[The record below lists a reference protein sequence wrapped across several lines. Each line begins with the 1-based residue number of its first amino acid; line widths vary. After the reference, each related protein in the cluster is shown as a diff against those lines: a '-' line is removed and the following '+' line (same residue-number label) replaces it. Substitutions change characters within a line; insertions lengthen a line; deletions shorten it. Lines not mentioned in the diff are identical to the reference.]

1 VVDPPVGQ
9 GHRRQPHGLR
19 GLTVPRGR
27 HGRARYGR
35 WRGGPDPLAPPYD
48 LGSAVDEIGDQ
59 VLAGSSVREALRD
72 LLRRGMDGRQGLDD
86 LRRSVRDRLKQARK
100 AGRMDGTLE
109 QVRELLDRALEAERR
124 ELFPDPDDAAR
135 LAEAE
140 LDALPEDTAGA
151 VRALK
156 DKQWRSEEA
165 RAAYQEIQDLL
176 QKEVLDSQFQ
186 HMKSALQQMNAAGE
200 DGTQAVKDMVADL
213 SALLDAHNRGED
225 TDQQFAEFMGEHGQ
239 FFPDDPQTVDELV
252 DSLAR
257 RAAAQERMM
266 AGLSPEQR
274 AELSDL
280 MGQAMQ
286 DMGLASEMAHL
297 NDALRQ
303 ARPDL
308 PWGQRGQ
315 VPDGEQGLGMGDA
328 TTAVAELAD
337 LEALNNQL
345 SQGYAGASLADV
357 DEELLEQALGRPAV
371 DDLAALRQMER
382 ELERQGHLSR
392 TEGKLE
398 LSPKA
403 VRRLGATALRRVFA
417 QLDATGRGDHDVADA
432 GATGELTGA
441 SREWRFG
448 DEQPL
453 DVVKTVRNAVLR
465 SAGTPRAEDQRAVQI
480 AVEDFEV
487 VETERRTGAAVAL
500 LVDLSYS
507 MALRGTWGAAKSTA
521 MALHSLVTTRFP
533 QDAIEIIGFSS
544 TAQVLRPEAL
554 AELSVDTLQGTNLQH
569 GLMLARRFLA
579 RHHDAEPVVLV
590 VTDGEPTAHLE
601 ADGTPFFCW
610 PPMPMTI
617 AKTVAEVERVA
628 RSGATMNVFALD
640 PEPSLVHF
648 VEDIAQRAG
657 GRVFLPDSERL
668 GEYVVSDYL
677 RARRGRRAR

>member
-1 VVDPPVGQ
+1 VTG
-9 GHRRQPHGLR
+9 RR
-19 GLTVPRGR
+19 PRGY
-27 HGRARYGR
+27 RYGK
-35 WRGGPDPLAPPYD
+35 WHGGPDPLAPPYD
-48 LGSAVDEIGDQ
+48 LGNAVDEIGDS
-59 VLAGSSVREALRD
+59 VLGGSGVREALRE
-72 LLRRGMDGRQGLDD
+72 LLRRGTEGRRGLDE
-86 LRRSVRDRLKQARK
+86 LRRSVRERLRKART
-100 AGRMDGTLE
+100 AGRMDGTLQE
-109 QVRELLDRALEAERR
+109 VRELLDKALTAEKR
-124 ELFPDPDDAAR
+124 ELFPDPDDSAR
-135 LAEAE
+135 MAEAE

-156 DKQWRSEEA
+156 EYPWRSEEA
-165 RAAYQEIQDLL
+165 RQAYEQIQDLL
-176 QKEVLDSQFQ
+176 RREVLDSSFAS
-186 HMKSALQQMNAAGE
+186 MKQALENASE
-200 DGTQAVKDMVADL
+200 QDMQAVKDMVADL
-213 SALLDAHNRGED
+213 SQLIDAHNRGED
-225 TDQQFAEFMGEHGQ
+225 TDERFRDFMDKHGQ
-239 FFPDDPQTVDELV
+239 FFPDDPQSVEELI

-280 MGQAMQ
+280 MSQAMS

-297 NDALRQ
+297 SDALRQ

-328 TTAVAELAD
+328 TSAVAELAD
-337 LEALNNQL
+337 LEALSSQL
-345 SQGYAGASLADV
+345 SQGYAGASLADI
-357 DEELLEQALGRPAV
+357 DEELLERALGRPAV
-371 DDLAALRQMER
+371 DDLAALRQLER
-382 ELERQGHLSR
+382 ELERQGFLNRSD
-392 TEGKLE
+392 GKLE

-417 QLDATGRGDHDVADA
+417 KLDATGRGEHDVADA
-432 GATGELTGA
+432 GAAGELTGS

-453 DVVKTVRNAVLR
+453 DVVRTVKNAVLR
-465 SAGTPRAEDQRAVQI
+465 TAHEPRTEHDRRVRI
-480 AVEDFEV
+480 AVDDFEV

-533 QDAIEIIGFSS
+533 QDAIQIIGFSS
-544 TAQVLRPEAL
+544 TAQVLRPETL

-579 RHHDAEPVVLV
+579 HHRDAEPVVLV

-601 ADGTPFFCW
+601 DDGTPFFCW
-610 PPMPMTI
+610 PPMPETI
-617 AKTVAEVERVA
+617 ARTVAEMERVA
-628 RSGATMNVFALD
+628 RTGATVNVFALD
-640 PEPSLVHF
+640 PDPGLIHF
-648 VEDIAQRAG
+648 VHDLTQRAG
-657 GRVFLPDSERL
+657 GRVFEPDADRL
-668 GEYVVSDYL
+668 GEYVVADYL

>member
-1 VVDPPVGQ
+1 MV
-9 GHRRQPHGLR
+9 RRPGK
-19 GLTVPRGR
+19 GY
-27 HGRARYGR
+27 RYGR

-48 LGSAVDEIGDQ
+48 LGSAVDEIGDS
-59 VLAGSSVREALRD
+59 VLGGSGVREALRE
-72 LLRRGMDGRQGLDD
+72 LLRRGMDGRRGLDE
-86 LRRSVRDRLKQARK
+86 LRRSVRERLRQARN
-100 AGRMDGTLE
+100 AGRMDGTLQE
-109 QVRELLDRALEAERR
+109 VRELLDRAVEAERR
-124 ELFPDPDDAAR
+124 ELFPDPDDMAR
-135 LAEAE
+135 LKEAE

-156 DKQWRSEEA
+156 EYDWRSPEA
-165 RAAYQEIQDLL
+165 RQAYEQIQDLL
-176 QKEVLDSQFQ
+176 RREVLDSSFAS
-186 HMKSALQQMNAAGE
+186 MKQALENATEG
-200 DGTQAVKDMVADL
+200 DMQAVKDMVADL
-213 SALLDAHNRGED
+213 SQLIDAHNRGED
-225 TDQQFAEFMGEHGQ
+225 TDEQFRDFMDKHGQ
-239 FFPDDPQTVDELV
+239 FFPEDPQSVEELI
-252 DSLAR
+252 DQLAR

-274 AELSDL
+274 AELADL
-280 MGQAMQ
+280 MAQTMQ

-297 NDALRQ
+297 QDALRQ

-315 VPDGEQGLGMGDA
+315 VPDGEQSLGMGDA
-328 TTAVAELAD
+328 TSAVAELAD
-337 LEALNNQL
+337 LEALSNQL

-357 DEELLEQALGRPAV
+357 DEELLERALGRPAV
-371 DDLAALRQMER
+371 DDLGALRQLER
-382 ELERQGHLSR
+382 ELERQGYLNRSD
-392 TEGKLE
+392 GKLE

-417 QLDATGRGDHDVADA
+417 QLDATGRGEHDVADA
-432 GATGELTGA
+432 GSAGELTGS

-453 DVVKTVRNAVLR
+453 DVVRTVRNAVLR
-465 SAGTPRAEDQRAVQI
+465 TAHEPRADDDRAVHI

-533 QDAIEIIGFSS
+533 QDAIQIIGFSS
-544 TAQVLRPEAL
+544 TAQVLRPETL

-579 RHHDAEPVVLV
+579 RHRDAEPVVLV

-601 ADGTPFFCW
+601 DDGTPFFCW
-610 PPMPMTI
+610 PPMPETI
-617 AKTVAEVERVA
+617 ARTVAEVERVA
-628 RSGATMNVFALD
+628 RSGAVMNVFALD
-640 PEPSLVHF
+640 PEPGLVHF
-648 VEDIAQRAG
+648 VHDITQRAG
-657 GRVFLPDSERL
+657 GRVFTPDSERL
-668 GEYVVSDYL
+668 GEYVVADYL
-677 RARRGRRAR
+677 RTRRGRRAR

>member
-1 VVDPPVGQ
+1 MP
-9 GHRRQPHGLR
+9 
-19 GLTVPRGR
+19 
-27 HGRARYGR
+27 ARYGR
-35 WRGGPDPLAPPYD
+35 GYRYSRWHGGPDPLAPPYD
-48 LGSAVDEIGDQ
+48 LGNAVDEIGDS
-59 VLAGSSVREALRD
+59 VLAGSGVREALRE
-72 LLRRGMDGRQGLDD
+72 LLRRGTEGRRGLDE
-86 LRRSVRDRLKQARK
+86 LRRSVRERLRRART
-100 AGRMDGTLE
+100 AGRMDGTLQE
-109 QVRELLDRALEAERR
+109 VRELLDRALTAEKR
-124 ELFPDPDDAAR
+124 ELFPDPDDSAR
-135 LAEAE
+135 LAEDE
-140 LDALPEDTAGA
+140 LDALPDDTAGA

-156 DKQWRSEEA
+156 DYPWRSDEA
-165 RAAYQEIQDLL
+165 RQAYQQIQDLL
-176 QKEVLDSQFQ
+176 RREVLDSSFAS
-186 HMKSALQQMNAAGE
+186 MKSALENATE
-200 DGTQAVKDMVADL
+200 QDMQAVKDMVADL
-213 SALLDAHNRGED
+213 SQLIDAHNRGED
-225 TDQQFAEFMGEHGQ
+225 TQQRFAEFMDKHGQ
-239 FFPDDPQTVDELV
+239 FFPDNPESIEELI

-280 MGQAMQ
+280 MSQTMA

-297 NDALRQ
+297 QDALRQ

-328 TTAVAELAD
+328 TSAVAELAD
-337 LEALNNQL
+337 LEALSSQL
-345 SQGYAGASLADV
+345 SQGYAGASMADI
-357 DEELLEQALGRPAV
+357 DEELLERALGRPAV

-382 ELERQGHLSR
+382 ELERQGYLNRSDGR
-392 TEGKLE
+392 LE

-417 QLDATGRGDHDVADA
+417 KLDATGRGDHDVADA
-432 GATGELTGA
+432 GSAGELTGS

-453 DVVKTVRNAVLR
+453 DVVRTVKNAVLR
-465 SAGTPRAEDQRAVQI
+465 TAHEPRAEGERRVRI
-480 AVEDFEV
+480 AVDDFEV

-533 QDAIEIIGFSS
+533 QDAIQIIGFSS
-544 TAQVLRPEAL
+544 VAQVLRPETL

-579 RHHDAEPVVLV
+579 HHRDAEPVVLV

-601 ADGTPFFCW
+601 DDGTPFFCW
-610 PPMPMTI
+610 PPMPETI
-617 AKTVAEVERVA
+617 ARTVAEVERVA
-628 RSGATMNVFALD
+628 RTGATVNVFALD
-640 PEPSLVHF
+640 PDPGLVHF
-648 VEDIAQRAG
+648 VHDITERAG
-657 GRVFLPDSERL
+657 GRVFQPDPERL
-668 GEYVVSDYL
+668 GEYVVADYL
-677 RARRGRRAR
+677 RTRRGRRAR

>member
-1 VVDPPVGQ
+1 MA
-9 GHRRQPHGLR
+9 R
-19 GLTVPRGR
+19 PRPGK
-27 HGRARYGR
+27 GYRYGR
-35 WRGGPDPLAPPYD
+35 WRGGADPLAPPYD
-48 LGSAVDEIGDQ
+48 LGTAVDEIGDS
-59 VLAGSSVREALRD
+59 VLGGSGVREALRE
-72 LLRRGMDGRQGLDD
+72 LLRRGMDGRRGLDE
-86 LRRSVRDRLKQARK
+86 LRRSVRDRLRQART
-100 AGRMDGTLE
+100 AGRMDGTLQE
-109 QVRELLDRALEAERR
+109 VRELLDRALDAERR
-124 ELFPDPDDAAR
+124 ALFPDPDDAAR

-156 DKQWRSEEA
+156 EYPFRSGEA
-165 RAAYQEIQDLL
+165 REAYEQIQDLL
-176 QKEVLDSQFQ
+176 RREVLDSSFAN
-186 HMKSALQQMNAAGE
+186 MKQALENASE
-200 DGTQAVKDMVADL
+200 QDVQAVKDMVADL
-213 SALLDAHNRGED
+213 SRLVDAHNRGED
-225 TDQQFAEFMGEHGQ
+225 TDERFREFMEKHGQ
-239 FFPDDPQTVDELV
+239 FFPDDPQSVDELI

-274 AELSDL
+274 AELADL
-280 MGQAMQ
+280 MAQTMS

-297 NDALRQ
+297 QDALRQ

-315 VPDGEQGLGMGDA
+315 VPDGEQALGLGDA
-328 TTAVAELAD
+328 TSAVAELAD
-337 LEALNNQL
+337 LEALSNQL

-357 DEELLEQALGRPAV
+357 DEELLEQALGREAV

-382 ELERQGHLSR
+382 ELERQGHLVR
-392 TEGKLE
+392 RDGKLE

-417 QLDATGRGDHDVADA
+417 KLDATGRGEHDVADA
-432 GATGELTGA
+432 GAAGELTGA
-441 SREWRFG
+441 SREWQFG

-453 DVVKTVRNAVLR
+453 DVVRTVRNAVLR
-465 SAGTPRAEDQRAVQI
+465 TAGGPRGDRGVRI

-533 QDAIEIIGFSS
+533 QDAIQIIGFSS
-544 TAQVLRPEAL
+544 TAQVLRPETL

-579 RHHDAEPVVLV
+579 RHRDAEPVVLV

-601 ADGTPFFCW
+601 DDGTPYFCW
-610 PPMPMTI
+610 PPMPETI
-617 AKTVAEVERVA
+617 ARTVAEVERVA
-628 RSGATMNVFALD
+628 RSGATLNVFALD

-648 VEDIAQRAG
+648 VHDITARAG
-657 GRVFLPDSERL
+657 GRVFTPDTDRL
-668 GEYVVSDYL
+668 GEYVVADYL
-677 RARRGRRAR
+677 RTRRGRRAR

>member
-1 VVDPPVGQ
+1 MAG
-9 GHRRQPHGLR
+9 RR
-19 GLTVPRGR
+19 PRGY
-27 HGRARYGR
+27 RYGP

-48 LGSAVDEIGDQ
+48 VAAAVDEIGDQ
-59 VLAGSSVREALRD
+59 VLAGSGVREALRD
-72 LLRRGMDGRQGLDD
+72 LLRRGADGRRGLDA
-86 LRRSVRDRLKQARK
+86 LRRTVRDRLRQARQ

-109 QVRELLDRALEAERR
+109 QVRELLDQAVEAERQA
-124 ELFPDPDDAAR
+124 LFPDPDDAAR

-140 LDALPEDTAGA
+140 LDALPPDTAGA

-156 DKQWRSEEA
+156 DHQWRSPEA
-165 RAAYQEIQDLL
+165 AQAYQQIEDLL
-176 QKEVLDSQFQ
+176 RQEVLDSSFQ
-186 HMKSALQQMNAAGE
+186 GMKQALQQMQDGDGAAM
-200 DGTQAVKDMVADL
+200 QAVKDMVADL
-213 SALLDAHNRGED
+213 SALVDAHNRGED
-225 TDQQFAEFMGEHGQ
+225 TDQQFADFMSRHGQ
-239 FFPDDPQTVDELV
+239 FFPDDPQSVEELI

-274 AELSDL
+274 AELQDL
-280 MGQAMQ
+280 MAQAMG
-286 DMGLASEMAHL
+286 DLGLQSEMAHL

-308 PWGQRGQ
+308 PWGQRGP

-337 LEALNNQL
+337 LESLSQQL

-357 DEELLEQALGRPAV
+357 DEELLEQALGRSAV
-371 DDLAALRQMER
+371 DDLQALRQLER
-382 ELERQGHLSR
+382 ELERQGYLNRS
-392 TEGKLE
+392 EGRLE
-398 LSPKA
+398 LSAKA
-403 VRRLGATALRRVFA
+403 VRRLGATALRRVFT
-417 QLDATGRGDHDVADA
+417 QLSATGRGEHDVADA
-432 GATGELTGA
+432 GAAGELTGS

-453 DVVKTVRNAVLR
+453 DVVRTVRNAVLR
-465 SAGTPRAEDQRAVQI
+465 SAGSPREEGQRRVQI
-480 AVEDFEV
+480 AVEDFAV

-521 MALHSLVTTRFP
+521 MALHSLVTTQFP

-544 TAQVLRPEAL
+544 TAQVLRPETL

-579 RHHDAEPVVLV
+579 RHRDAEPVVLV

-601 ADGTPFFCW
+601 DDGTPYFCW
-610 PPMPMTI
+610 PPMPETI
-617 AKTVAEVERVA
+617 ARTVAEVERVA
-628 RSGATMNVFALD
+628 RSGATLNVFALD
-640 PEPSLVHF
+640 PEPGLVEF
-648 VEDIAQRAG
+648 VHDITARAG
-657 GRVFLPDSERL
+657 GRVFQPDSERL
-668 GEYVVSDYL
+668 GEYVVADYL
-677 RARRGRRAR
+677 RARRGRRGR

>member
-1 VVDPPVGQ
+1 MSRARGNR
-9 GHRRQPHGLR
+9 GH
-19 GLTVPRGR
+19 
-27 HGRARYGR
+27 RYGR
-35 WRGGPDPLAPPYD
+35 WHGGPDPLAPPYD
-48 LGSAVDEIGDQ
+48 LGNAVDEIGDS
-59 VLAGSSVREALRD
+59 VLAGSGVREALRE
-72 LLRRGMDGRQGLDD
+72 LLRRGTEGRRGLDE
-86 LRRSVRDRLKQARK
+86 LRRSVRERLRQARA
-100 AGRMDGTLE
+100 AGRMDGTLQE
-109 QVRELLDRALEAERR
+109 VRELLDKALTAERR
-124 ELFPDPDDAAR
+124 DLFPDPDDAAR

-140 LDALPEDTAGA
+140 LDALPDDTAGA

-156 DKQWRSEEA
+156 DYPWRSPEA
-165 RAAYQEIQDLL
+165 RESFERIQDLL
-176 QKEVLDSQFQ
+176 RREVLDSSFAS
-186 HMKSALQQMNAAGE
+186 MKSALENAGE
-200 DGTQAVKDMVADL
+200 QDLQAVKDMVADL
-213 SALLDAHNRGED
+213 SALIDAHNRGED
-225 TDQQFAEFMGEHGQ
+225 TEAGFREFMEKHGQ
-239 FFPDDPQTVDELV
+239 FFPDEPQSVEELI

-274 AELSDL
+274 AELADL
-280 MGQAMQ
+280 MAQTMA

-297 NDALRQ
+297 QDALRQ

-328 TTAVAELAD
+328 TSAVAELAD
-337 LEALNNQL
+337 LEALSNQL

-357 DEELLEQALGRPAV
+357 DEDLLERALGRPAV

-382 ELERQGHLSR
+382 ELERQGFLNRSDGR
-392 TEGKLE
+392 LE

-417 QLDATGRGDHDVADA
+417 KLDATGRGEHDVADA
-432 GATGELTGA
+432 GAAGELTGS
-441 SREWRFG
+441 SREWQFG

-453 DVVKTVRNAVLR
+453 DVVRTVRNAVLR
-465 SAGTPRAEDQRAVQI
+465 TAHVPRGDDDRRVRI
-480 AVEDFEV
+480 AVEDFAV

-533 QDAIEIIGFSS
+533 QDAIQIIGFSS
-544 TAQVLRPEAL
+544 TAQVLRPETL

-579 RHHDAEPVVLV
+579 KHHDAEPVVLV

-601 ADGTPFFCW
+601 DDGTPFFCW
-610 PPMPMTI
+610 PPMPETI
-617 AKTVAEVERVA
+617 ARTVAEVERVA
-628 RSGATMNVFALD
+628 RTGATVNVFALD
-640 PEPSLVHF
+640 PDPGLVHF
-648 VEDIAQRAG
+648 VHDLTQRAG
-657 GRVFLPDSERL
+657 GRVFEPDADHL
-668 GEYVVSDYL
+668 GEYVVADYL
-677 RARRGRRAR
+677 RTRRGRRAR

>member
-1 VVDPPVGQ
+1 MV
-9 GHRRQPHGLR
+9 RRPGK
-19 GLTVPRGR
+19 GY
-27 HGRARYGR
+27 RYGR

-48 LGSAVDEIGDQ
+48 LGSAVDEIGDS
-59 VLAGSSVREALRD
+59 VLGGSGVREALRE
-72 LLRRGMDGRQGLDD
+72 LLRRGMDGRRGLDE
-86 LRRSVRDRLKQARK
+86 LRRSVRDRLRQART
-100 AGRMDGTLE
+100 AGRMDGTLQE
-109 QVRELLDRALEAERR
+109 VRELLDRALEAERR

-140 LDALPEDTAGA
+140 LDALPQDTAGA

-156 DKQWRSEEA
+156 DYPFRSPEA
-165 RAAYQEIQDLL
+165 QQAYDQIQDLL
-176 QKEVLDSQFQ
+176 RREVLDSSFAN
-186 HMKSALQQMNAAGE
+186 MKQALQNATEG
-200 DGTQAVKDMVADL
+200 DMQAVKDMVADL
-213 SALLDAHNRGED
+213 SRLVDAHNRGED
-225 TDQQFAEFMGEHGQ
+225 TDEQFREFMDRHGQ
-239 FFPDDPQTVDELV
+239 FFPDDPQSVEELI

-274 AELSDL
+274 AELAGL
-280 MGQAMQ
+280 MAQTMS

-297 NDALRQ
+297 QDALRQ

-315 VPDGEQGLGMGDA
+315 VPDGEQGLGLGDA
-328 TTAVAELAD
+328 TSAVAELAD
-337 LEALNNQL
+337 LEALSNQL

-357 DEELLEQALGRPAV
+357 DEELLEQALGREAV

-382 ELERQGHLSR
+382 ELERQGYLNRSD
-392 TEGKLE
+392 GKLE

-417 QLDATGRGDHDVADA
+417 TLDATGRGEHDVADA
-432 GATGELTGA
+432 GSAGELTGS
-441 SREWRFG
+441 SREWQFG

-453 DVVKTVRNAVLR
+453 DVVRTVRNAVLR
-465 SAGTPRAEDQRAVQI
+465 TAGEPHGDGRRRVRI

-533 QDAIEIIGFSS
+533 QDAIQIIGFSS
-544 TAQVLRPEAL
+544 TAQVLRPETL

-579 RHHDAEPVVLV
+579 QHRDAEPVVLV

-601 ADGTPFFCW
+601 DDGTPYFCW
-610 PPMPMTI
+610 PPMPETI

-628 RSGATMNVFALD
+628 RSGATLNVFALD

-648 VEDIAQRAG
+648 VHDITARAG
-657 GRVFLPDSERL
+657 GRVFTPDSDRL
-668 GEYVVSDYL
+668 GEYVVADYL
-677 RARRGRRAR
+677 RTRRGRRAR

>member
-1 VVDPPVGQ
+1 MA
-9 GHRRQPHGLR
+9 HRAPKGY
-19 GLTVPRGR
+19 
-27 HGRARYGR
+27 RYGR
-35 WRGGPDPLAPPYD
+35 WQGGPDPLAPPYD
-48 LGSAVDEIGDQ
+48 LGNAVDEIGDS
-59 VLAGSSVREALRD
+59 VLGGSGVREALRE
-72 LLRRGMDGRQGLDD
+72 LLRRGAEGRRGLDE
-86 LRRSVRDRLKQARK
+86 LRRAVRDRLRTARS
-100 AGRMDGTLE
+100 AGRMDGTLQE
-109 QVRELLDRALEAERR
+109 VRELLDQAVAAERR

-135 LAEAE
+135 LAESE

-151 VRALK
+151 VRSLK
-156 DKQWRSEEA
+156 DWSWRSEEG
-165 RAAYQEIQDLL
+165 RQAYEQIQDLL
-176 QKEVLDSQFQ
+176 RREVLDSSFAS
-186 HMKSALQQMNAAGE
+186 MKQSLENATPE
-200 DGTQAVKDMVADL
+200 DLQAVKDMVADL
-213 SALLDAHNRGED
+213 SRLVDAHNRGED
-225 TDQQFAEFMGEHGQ
+225 TDQQFADFMAQHGQ
-239 FFPDDPQTVDELV
+239 FFPDQPETVEELI

-274 AELSDL
+274 AELGEL
-280 MGQAMQ
+280 MAQTME

-297 NDALRQ
+297 SDALRQ

-315 VPDGEQGLGMGDA
+315 VPDGEPSLGLGDA
-328 TTAVAELAD
+328 TSAVAELAD
-337 LEALNNQL
+337 LEALSNQL

-357 DEELLEQALGRPAV
+357 DEELLERALGRSAA
-371 DDLAALRQMER
+371 DDLTALRELER
-382 ELERQGHLSR
+382 ELERQGYLNR

-417 QLDATGRGDHDVADA
+417 QLDATGRGEHDVADA
-432 GATGELTGA
+432 GSAGELTGS

-453 DVVKTVRNAVLR
+453 DVVRTVKNAVLR
-465 SAGTPRAEDQRAVQI
+465 TAHEPRTGSRVQI
-480 AVEDFEV
+480 SVDDFEV

-544 TAQVLRPEAL
+544 TAQVLAPATL

-579 RHHDAEPVVLV
+579 KHRDAEPVVLV

-601 ADGTPFFCW
+601 DDGTPFFCW
-610 PPMPMTI
+610 PPMPETI
-617 AKTVAEVERVA
+617 ARTVAEVERVA
-628 RSGATMNVFALD
+628 RSGATVNVFALD
-640 PEPSLVHF
+640 PDPGLVHF
-648 VEDIAQRAG
+648 VHDLTQRAG
-657 GRVFLPDSERL
+657 GRVFQPDADRL
-668 GEYVVSDYL
+668 GEYVVADYL
-677 RARRGRRAR
+677 RSRRGRRSR

>member
-1 VVDPPVGQ
+1 MPRRPGR
-9 GHRRQPHGLR
+9 GH
-19 GLTVPRGR
+19 
-27 HGRARYGR
+27 RYGR

-48 LGSAVDEIGDQ
+48 LGSAVDEIGDS
-59 VLAGSSVREALRD
+59 VLGGSGVREALRE
-72 LLRRGMDGRQGLDD
+72 LLRRGMDGRRGLDE
-86 LRRSVRDRLKQARK
+86 LRRSVRDRLRQARS
-100 AGRMDGTLE
+100 AGRMDGTLQE
-109 QVRELLDRALEAERR
+109 VRELLDRALDAERR
-124 ELFPDPDDAAR
+124 ELFPDPDDGAR

-156 DKQWRSEEA
+156 DYPFRSGEA
-165 RAAYQEIQDLL
+165 RQAYEQIQDLL
-176 QKEVLDSQFQ
+176 RREVLDSSFAN
-186 HMKSALQQMNAAGE
+186 MKQALENATE
-200 DGTQAVKDMVADL
+200 QDVQAVRDMVADL
-213 SALLDAHNRGED
+213 SRLVDAHNRGED
-225 TDQQFAEFMGEHGQ
+225 TDEQFREFMEQHGQ
-239 FFPDDPQTVDELV
+239 FFPDDPQSVDELI

-274 AELSDL
+274 AELADL
-280 MGQAMQ
+280 MAQTMS

-297 NDALRQ
+297 QDALRQ

-315 VPDGEQGLGMGDA
+315 VPDGEQALGLGDA
-328 TTAVAELAD
+328 TSAVAELAD
-337 LEALNNQL
+337 LEALSNQL

-357 DEELLEQALGRPAV
+357 DEELLEQALGREAV

-382 ELERQGHLSR
+382 ELERQGHLVR
-392 TEGKLE
+392 RDGKLE

-417 QLDATGRGDHDVADA
+417 KLDATGRGEHDIADA
-432 GATGELTGA
+432 GAAGELTGG

-453 DVVKTVRNAVLR
+453 DVVRTVRNAVLR
-465 SAGTPRAEDQRAVQI
+465 TAGEPRGERRVRI

-533 QDAIEIIGFSS
+533 QDAIQIIGFSS
-544 TAQVLRPEAL
+544 TAQVLRPETL

-579 RHHDAEPVVLV
+579 QHRDAEPVVLV

-601 ADGTPFFCW
+601 EDGTPYFCW
-610 PPMPMTI
+610 PPMPETI

-628 RSGATMNVFALD
+628 RSGATLNVFALD
-640 PEPSLVHF
+640 PEPGLVHF
-648 VEDIAQRAG
+648 VHDITARAG
-657 GRVFLPDSERL
+657 GRVFTPDSDRL
-668 GEYVVSDYL
+668 GEYVVADYL
-677 RARRGRRAR
+677 RTRRGRRAR

>member
-1 VVDPPVGQ
+1 MVS
-9 GHRRQPHGLR
+9 R
-19 GLTVPRGR
+19 RGR
-27 HGRARYGR
+27 GYRYGR
-35 WRGGPDPLAPPYD
+35 WHGGPDPLAPPYD
-48 LGSAVDEIGDQ
+48 LGNAVDEIGDS
-59 VLAGSSVREALRD
+59 VLAGSGVREALRE
-72 LLRRGMDGRQGLDD
+72 LLRRGTEGRRGLDE
-86 LRRSVRDRLKQARK
+86 LRRSVRERLRKART

-109 QVRELLDRALEAERR
+109 EVRELLDKALTAEKR

-135 LAEAE
+135 LAEDE

-156 DKQWRSEEA
+156 DYPWRSDEA
-165 RAAYQEIQDLL
+165 RQTYEQIQDLL
-176 QKEVLDSQFQ
+176 RREVLDSSFAS
-186 HMKSALQQMNAAGE
+186 MKNALENATEA
-200 DGTQAVKDMVADL
+200 DMQAVKDMVADL
-213 SALLDAHNRGED
+213 SQLIDAHNRGED
-225 TDQQFAEFMGEHGQ
+225 TDEQFADFMAKHGQ
-239 FFPDDPQTVDELV
+239 FFPDDPESIEELI

-280 MGQAMQ
+280 MAQTMA

-297 NDALRQ
+297 QDALRQ

-328 TTAVAELAD
+328 TSAVAELAD
-337 LEALNNQL
+337 LEALSSQL
-345 SQGYAGASLADV
+345 SQGYAGASLADI
-357 DEELLEQALGRPAV
+357 DEELLERALGRPAV

-382 ELERQGHLSR
+382 ELERQGYLNRSDGR
-392 TEGKLE
+392 LE

-417 QLDATGRGDHDVADA
+417 KLDASGRGDHDVADA
-432 GATGELTGA
+432 GSAGELTGS

-453 DVVKTVRNAVLR
+453 DVVRTVKNAVLR
-465 SAGTPRAEDQRAVQI
+465 TAGVPRAEGQKAVQI

-521 MALHSLVTTRFP
+521 MALHSLVTTKFP
-533 QDAIEIIGFSS
+533 QDAIQIIGFSS
-544 TAQVLRPEAL
+544 VAQVLRPETL

-579 RHHDAEPVVLV
+579 RHRDAEPVVLV

-601 ADGTPFFCW
+601 DDGTPFFCW
-610 PPMPMTI
+610 PPMPETI
-617 AKTVAEVERVA
+617 ARTVAEVERVA
-628 RSGATMNVFALD
+628 RTGATVNVFALD
-640 PEPSLVHF
+640 PDPGLVHF
-648 VEDIAQRAG
+648 VHDITERAG
-657 GRVFLPDSERL
+657 GRVFQPDPDRL
-668 GEYVVSDYL
+668 GEYVVADYL
-677 RARRGRRAR
+677 RARRGRRSR

>member
-1 VVDPPVGQ
+1 VAG
-9 GHRRQPHGLR
+9 RR
-19 GLTVPRGR
+19 PRGY
-27 HGRARYGR
+27 RYGQ
-35 WRGGPDPLAPPYD
+35 WHGGPDPLAPPYD
-48 LGSAVDEIGDQ
+48 LGNAVDEIGDS
-59 VLAGSSVREALRD
+59 VLGGSGVREALRE
-72 LLRRGMDGRQGLDD
+72 LLRRGTEGRRGLDE
-86 LRRSVRDRLKQARK
+86 LRRSVRERLRKART
-100 AGRMDGTLE
+100 AGRMDGTLQE
-109 QVRELLDRALEAERR
+109 VRELLDKALTAERR
-124 ELFPDPDDAAR
+124 ELFPDPDDSAR

-156 DKQWRSEEA
+156 EYPWRSREGQEA
-165 RAAYQEIQDLL
+165 YEQIQDLL
-176 QKEVLDSQFQ
+176 RREVLDSSFAS
-186 HMKSALQQMNAAGE
+186 MKQALQNAGE
-200 DGTQAVKDMVADL
+200 QDMQAVKDMVADL
-213 SALLDAHNRGED
+213 SQLIDAHNRGED
-225 TDQQFAEFMGEHGQ
+225 TDERFRDFMDRHGQ
-239 FFPDDPQTVDELV
+239 FFPDDPQSVEELI

-280 MGQAMQ
+280 MSQAMS

-297 NDALRQ
+297 SDALRQ

-328 TTAVAELAD
+328 TSAVAELAD
-337 LEALNNQL
+337 LEALSSQL
-345 SQGYAGASLADV
+345 SQGYAGASLADI
-357 DEELLEQALGRPAV
+357 DEELLERALGRPAV
-371 DDLAALRQMER
+371 DDLAALRQLER
-382 ELERQGHLSR
+382 ELERQGFLHR
-392 TEGKLE
+392 ADGKLE

-417 QLDATGRGDHDVADA
+417 KLDATGRGEHDVADA
-432 GATGELTGA
+432 GAAGELTGS

-453 DVVKTVRNAVLR
+453 DVVRTVKNAVLR
-465 SAGTPRAEDQRAVQI
+465 TAHQPRSEHDRRVTI
-480 AVEDFEV
+480 AVDDFEV

-533 QDAIEIIGFSS
+533 QDAIQIIGFSS
-544 TAQVLRPEAL
+544 TAQVLRPETL

-579 RHHDAEPVVLV
+579 HHRDAEPVVLV

-601 ADGTPFFCW
+601 DDGTPFFCW
-610 PPMPMTI
+610 PPMPETI
-617 AKTVAEVERVA
+617 ARTVAEIERVA
-628 RSGATMNVFALD
+628 RTGATVNVFALD
-640 PEPSLVHF
+640 PDPGLIHF
-648 VEDIAQRAG
+648 VHDLTQRAG
-657 GRVFLPDSERL
+657 GRVFEPDADRL
-668 GEYVVSDYL
+668 GEYVVADYL
-677 RARRGRRAR
+677 RTRRGRRAR

>member
-1 VVDPPVGQ
+1 MVRPRPG
-9 GHRRQPHGLR
+9 R
-19 GLTVPRGR
+19 GY
-27 HGRARYGR
+27 RYGR

-48 LGSAVDEIGDQ
+48 LGSAVDEIGDS
-59 VLAGSSVREALRD
+59 VLGGSGVREALRE
-72 LLRRGMDGRQGLDD
+72 LLRRGMDGRRGLDE
-86 LRRSVRDRLKQARK
+86 LRRSVRERLRQART
-100 AGRMDGTLE
+100 AGRMDGTLQE
-109 QVRELLDRALEAERR
+109 VRELLDRALDAERR

-156 DKQWRSEEA
+156 DYPFRSAEA
-165 RAAYQEIQDLL
+165 REAYQQIQDLL
-176 QKEVLDSQFQ
+176 RREVLDSSFA
-186 HMKSALQQMNAAGE
+186 HMKQALENATE
-200 DGTQAVKDMVADL
+200 QDVQAVRDMVADL
-213 SALLDAHNRGED
+213 SSLIDAHNRGED
-225 TDQQFAEFMGEHGQ
+225 TDERFREFMDRHGQ
-239 FFPDDPQTVDELV
+239 FFPDDPQSVDELI

-274 AELSDL
+274 AELADLMAQTMSDL
-280 MGQAMQ
+280 
-286 DMGLASEMAHL
+286 GLASEMAHL
-297 NDALRQ
+297 QDALRQ

-315 VPDGEQGLGMGDA
+315 VPDGEQALGLGDA
-328 TTAVAELAD
+328 TSAVAELAD
-337 LEALNNQL
+337 LEALSNQL

-357 DEELLEQALGRPAV
+357 DEELLEQALGRDAV
-371 DDLAALRQMER
+371 ADLAALRQLER
-382 ELERQGHLSR
+382 ELERQGYLNRSD
-392 TEGKLE
+392 GKLE

-417 QLDATGRGDHDVADA
+417 KLDATGRGEHDVADA
-432 GATGELTGA
+432 GAAGELTGA
-441 SREWRFG
+441 SREWHFG

-453 DVVKTVRNAVLR
+453 DVVRTVRNAVLR
-465 SAGTPRAEDQRAVQI
+465 TAGGTRGDRRVRI

-533 QDAIEIIGFSS
+533 QDAIQIIGFSS
-544 TAQVLRPEAL
+544 TAQVLRPETL

-579 RHHDAEPVVLV
+579 RHRDAEPVVLV

-601 ADGTPFFCW
+601 DDGTPYFCW
-610 PPMPMTI
+610 PPMPETI
-617 AKTVAEVERVA
+617 ARTVAEVERVA
-628 RSGATMNVFALD
+628 RSGATLNVFALD

-648 VEDIAQRAG
+648 VHDITARAG
-657 GRVFLPDSERL
+657 GRVFTPDSDRL
-668 GEYVVSDYL
+668 GEYVVADYL
-677 RARRGRRAR
+677 RTRRGRRAR

>member
-1 VVDPPVGQ
+1 MTA
-9 GHRRQPHGLR
+9 R
-19 GLTVPRGR
+19 RGR
-27 HGRARYGR
+27 GYRYGR
-35 WRGGPDPLAPPYD
+35 WHGGPDPLAAPYD
-48 LGSAVDEIGDQ
+48 LGNAVDEIGDS
-59 VLAGSSVREALRD
+59 VLSGSGVREALRE
-72 LLRRGMDGRQGLDD
+72 LLRRGTEGRRGLDE
-86 LRRSVRDRLKQARK
+86 LRRSVRERLRRART
-100 AGRMDGTLE
+100 AGRMDGTLQE
-109 QVRELLDRALEAERR
+109 VRELLDQALSAERR
-124 ELFPDPDDAAR
+124 ELFPDPDDSAR

-140 LDALPEDTAGA
+140 LDALPDDTAGA

-156 DKQWRSEEA
+156 EYPWRSDEA
-165 RAAYQEIQDLL
+165 RQAYDKIQDLL
-176 QKEVLDSQFQ
+176 RREVLDSSFAS
-186 HMKSALQQMNAAGE
+186 MKQALENASAADM
-200 DGTQAVKDMVADL
+200 QAVKDMVADL
-213 SALLDAHNRGED
+213 SQLVDAHNRGED
-225 TDQQFAEFMGEHGQ
+225 TDQQFRDFMDKHGQ
-239 FFPDDPQTVDELV
+239 FFPDDPQSIEELI

-280 MGQAMQ
+280 MNQAMS

-297 NDALRQ
+297 QDALRQ

-315 VPDGEQGLGMGDA
+315 VPDGEPSLGLGDA
-328 TTAVAELAD
+328 TSAVAELAD
-337 LEALNNQL
+337 LEALSNQL
-345 SQGYAGASLADV
+345 SQGYAGASLADI
-357 DEELLEQALGRPAV
+357 DEELLERALGRPAV

-382 ELERQGHLSR
+382 ELERQGYLNRSDGR
-392 TEGKLE
+392 LE

-417 QLDATGRGDHDVADA
+417 KLDATGRGDHDVADA
-432 GATGELTGA
+432 GAAGELTGS

-453 DVVKTVRNAVLR
+453 DVVRTVKNAVLR
-465 SAGTPRAEDQRAVQI
+465 TAHEPRAEGQRAVRI
-480 AVEDFEV
+480 AVDDFEV

-533 QDAIEIIGFSS
+533 QDAIQIIGFSS
-544 TAQVLRPEAL
+544 TAQVLRPETL

-579 RHHDAEPVVLV
+579 RHRDAEPVVLV

-601 ADGTPFFCW
+601 EDGTPFFCW
-610 PPMPMTI
+610 PPMPETI
-617 AKTVAEVERVA
+617 ARTVAEMERVA
-628 RSGATMNVFALD
+628 RTGATVNVFALD
-640 PEPSLVHF
+640 PDPGLIHF
-648 VEDIAQRAG
+648 VHDLTQRAG
-657 GRVFLPDSERL
+657 GRVFQPDADRL
-668 GEYVVSDYL
+668 GEYVVADYL
-677 RARRGRRAR
+677 RTRRGRRVH

>member
-1 VVDPPVGQ
+1 VSGS
-9 GHRRQPHGLR
+9 GGR
-19 GLTVPRGR
+19 R
-27 HGRARYGR
+27 HGRGRGYRYGR
-35 WRGGPDPLAPPYD
+35 WHGGPDPLAPPYD
-48 LGSAVDEIGDQ
+48 LGNAVDEIGDS
-59 VLAGSSVREALRD
+59 VLAGSGVREALRE
-72 LLRRGMDGRQGLDD
+72 LLRRGTEGRRGLDE
-86 LRRSVRDRLKQARK
+86 LRRSVRERLRRARA
-100 AGRMDGTLE
+100 AGRMDGTLQE
-109 QVRELLDRALEAERR
+109 VRELLDRALDAERR

-156 DKQWRSEEA
+156 DYGWRSDEA
-165 RAAYQEIQDLL
+165 RQAYEQIQDLL
-176 QKEVLDSQFQ
+176 RREVLDSSFAS
-186 HMKSALQQMNAAGE
+186 MKNALENASQA
-200 DGTQAVKDMVADL
+200 DLQAVKDMVADL
-213 SALLDAHNRGED
+213 SSLIDAHNRGED
-225 TDQQFAEFMGEHGQ
+225 TDERFREFMDRHGK
-239 FFPDDPQTVDELV
+239 FFPDDPQSIDELI

-266 AGLSPEQR
+266 AGLSAEQR
-274 AELSDL
+274 AELGDL
-280 MGQAMQ
+280 MAQTMA
-286 DMGLASEMAHL
+286 DMGMASEMAHL
-297 NDALRQ
+297 QDALRQ

-315 VPDGEQGLGMGDA
+315 VPDGDQSLGLGDA
-328 TTAVAELAD
+328 TSAVAELAD
-337 LEALNNQL
+337 LEALSSQL
-345 SQGYAGASLADV
+345 SQGYAGASLADI
-357 DEELLEQALGRPAV
+357 DEELLERALGRPAV

-382 ELERQGHLSR
+382 ELERQGYLNR
-392 TEGKLE
+392 TDGRLE

-417 QLDATGRGDHDVADA
+417 KLDATGRGEHDVADA
-432 GATGELTGA
+432 GAAGELTGS

-453 DVVKTVRNAVLR
+453 DVVRTVKNAVLR
-465 SAGTPRAEDQRAVQI
+465 TAGSPRSDGDRHVRI

-533 QDAIEIIGFSS
+533 QDAIQIIGFSS
-544 TAQVLRPEAL
+544 TAQVLRPGTL

-579 RHHDAEPVVLV
+579 RHRDAEPVVLV

-601 ADGTPFFCW
+601 DDGSPFFCW
-610 PPMPMTI
+610 PPMPETI
-617 AKTVAEVERVA
+617 ARTVAEVERVA
-628 RSGATMNVFALD
+628 RTGAVVNVFALD
-640 PEPSLVHF
+640 PDPGLVHF
-648 VEDIAQRAG
+648 VHDLTQRAG
-657 GRVFLPDSERL
+657 GRVFEPDADRL
-668 GEYVVSDYL
+668 GEYVVADYL
-677 RARRGRRAR
+677 RTRRGRRAR

>member
-1 VVDPPVGQ
+1 VV
-9 GHRRQPHGLR
+9 RRPGR
-19 GLTVPRGR
+19 GY
-27 HGRARYGR
+27 RYGR

-48 LGSAVDEIGDQ
+48 LGTAVDEIGDS
-59 VLAGSSVREALRD
+59 VLGGSGVREALRE
-72 LLRRGMDGRQGLDD
+72 LLRRGMDGRRGLDE
-86 LRRSVRDRLKQARK
+86 LRRSVRERLRQARN
-100 AGRMDGTLE
+100 AGRMDGTLQE
-109 QVRELLDRALEAERR
+109 VRELLDRAVAAERR
-124 ELFPDPDDAAR
+124 ELFPDPDDMAR
-135 LAEAE
+135 LKEAE

-156 DKQWRSEEA
+156 EYEWRSAEA
-165 RAAYQEIQDLL
+165 RQAYEQIQDLL
-176 QKEVLDSQFQ
+176 RREVLDSSFAS
-186 HMKSALQQMNAAGE
+186 MKQALENATEG
-200 DGTQAVKDMVADL
+200 DVQAVKDMVADL
-213 SALLDAHNRGED
+213 SQLIDAHNRGED
-225 TDQQFAEFMGEHGQ
+225 TDERFAEFMEKHGQ
-239 FFPDDPQTVDELV
+239 FFPDDPQSVEELI

-274 AELSDL
+274 AELADL
-280 MGQAMQ
+280 MAQTMQ

-297 NDALRQ
+297 QDALRQ

-315 VPDGEQGLGMGDA
+315 VPDGEQSLGMGDA
-328 TTAVAELAD
+328 TSAVAELAD
-337 LEALNNQL
+337 LEALSNQL

-357 DEELLEQALGRPAV
+357 DEELLERALGRPAV
-371 DDLAALRQMER
+371 DDVAALRQMER
-382 ELERQGHLSR
+382 ELERQGYLNRSD
-392 TEGKLE
+392 GKLE

-417 QLDATGRGDHDVADA
+417 QLDATGRGEHDVADA
-432 GATGELTGA
+432 GSAGELTGS

-453 DVVKTVRNAVLR
+453 DVVRTVRNAVLR
-465 SAGTPRAEDQRAVQI
+465 TAHEPRADDDRRVHI

-533 QDAIEIIGFSS
+533 QDAIQIIGFSS
-544 TAQVLRPEAL
+544 TAQVLRPETL

-569 GLMLARRFLA
+569 GLILARRFLA
-579 RHHDAEPVVLV
+579 RHRDAEPVVLV

-601 ADGTPFFCW
+601 DDGTPFFCW
-610 PPMPMTI
+610 PPMPETI
-617 AKTVAEVERVA
+617 ARTVAEVERVA

-640 PEPSLVHF
+640 PEPGLVHF
-648 VEDIAQRAG
+648 VHDITQRAG
-657 GRVFLPDSERL
+657 GRVFTPDSERL
-668 GEYVVSDYL
+668 GEYVVADYL
-677 RARRGRRAR
+677 RTRRGRRAR

>member
-1 VVDPPVGQ
+1 MA
-9 GHRRQPHGLR
+9 RRPGK
-19 GLTVPRGR
+19 GY
-27 HGRARYGR
+27 RYGR
-35 WRGGPDPLAPPYD
+35 WHGGPDPLAPPYD
-48 LGSAVDEIGDQ
+48 LGNAVDEIGDS
-59 VLAGSSVREALRD
+59 VLGGSGVREALRE
-72 LLRRGMDGRQGLDD
+72 LLRRGTEGRRGLDE
-86 LRRSVRDRLKQARK
+86 LRRSVRERLRKART
-100 AGRMDGTLE
+100 AGRMDGTLQE
-109 QVRELLDRALEAERR
+109 VRELLDKALTAEKR

-156 DKQWRSEEA
+156 EYPWRSPEA
-165 RAAYQEIQDLL
+165 RQAYEQIQDLL
-176 QKEVLDSQFQ
+176 RREVLDSSFAS
-186 HMKSALQQMNAAGE
+186 MKQALENAGE
-200 DGTQAVKDMVADL
+200 QDIQAVKDMVADL
-213 SALLDAHNRGED
+213 SALIDAHNRGED
-225 TDQQFAEFMGEHGQ
+225 TDERFRDFMEKHGQ
-239 FFPDDPQTVDELV
+239 FFPDDPQSVEELI

-274 AELSDL
+274 AELSEL
-280 MGQAMQ
+280 MAQTMS

-297 NDALRQ
+297 SDALRQ

-315 VPDGEQGLGMGDA
+315 VPDGEQSLGMGDA
-328 TTAVAELAD
+328 TSAVAELAD
-337 LEALNNQL
+337 LEALSSQL
-345 SQGYAGASLADV
+345 SQGYAGASLADI
-357 DEELLEQALGRPAV
+357 DEELLERALGRPAV
-371 DDLAALRQMER
+371 DDLAALRQLER
-382 ELERQGHLSR
+382 ELERQGFLNRSDGR
-392 TEGKLE
+392 LE

-417 QLDATGRGDHDVADA
+417 KLDAAGRGEHDVADA
-432 GATGELTGA
+432 GAAGELTGS

-453 DVVKTVRNAVLR
+453 DVVRTVKNAVLR
-465 SAGTPRAEDQRAVQI
+465 TAGTPRADGGVRI

-533 QDAIEIIGFSS
+533 QDAIQIIGFSS
-544 TAQVLRPEAL
+544 TAQVLRPETL

-579 RHHDAEPVVLV
+579 HHRDAEPVVLV

-601 ADGTPFFCW
+601 DDGTPFFCW
-610 PPMPMTI
+610 PPMPETI
-617 AKTVAEVERVA
+617 ARTVAEMERVA
-628 RSGATMNVFALD
+628 RTGATVNVFALD
-640 PEPSLVHF
+640 PDPGLIHF
-648 VEDIAQRAG
+648 VHDLTQRAG
-657 GRVFLPDSERL
+657 GRVFQPDADRL
-668 GEYVVSDYL
+668 GEYVVADYL
-677 RARRGRRAR
+677 RTRRGRRAH

>member
-1 VVDPPVGQ
+1 MAG
-9 GHRRQPHGLR
+9 RR
-19 GLTVPRGR
+19 PRGY
-27 HGRARYGR
+27 RYGQ

-48 LGSAVDEIGDQ
+48 VASAVDEIGDQ
-59 VLAGSSVREALRD
+59 VLAGSGVREALRD
-72 LLRRGMDGRQGLDD
+72 LLRRGADGRRGLDA
-86 LRRSVRDRLKQARK
+86 LRRNVRDRLRQARQ

-109 QVRELLDRALEAERR
+109 QVRELLDSAVEAERR
-124 ELFPDPDDAAR
+124 ALFPDPDDAAR

-140 LDALPEDTAGA
+140 LDALPPDTAGA

-156 DKQWRSEEA
+156 DHAWRSPEA
-165 RAAYQEIQDLL
+165 AQAYQQIEDLL
-176 QKEVLDSQFQ
+176 RQEVLDSSFAG
-186 HMKSALQQMNAAGE
+186 MKQALQAMADGDGAAM
-200 DGTQAVKDMVADL
+200 QAVKDMVADL
-213 SALLDAHNRGED
+213 SALVDAHNRGED
-225 TDQQFAEFMGEHGQ
+225 TDQRFTDFMDRHGQ
-239 FFPDDPQTVDELV
+239 FFPDDPQSVEELI

-274 AELSDL
+274 AELQDL
-280 MGQAMQ
+280 MGQAMG
-286 DMGLASEMAHL
+286 DLGLQSEMAHL

-308 PWGQRGQ
+308 PWGQRGP
-315 VPDGEQGLGMGDA
+315 VPDGERGLGLGDA

-337 LEALNNQL
+337 LEALSQQL
-345 SQGYAGASLADV
+345 SQGYAGASLADI
-357 DEELLEQALGRPAV
+357 DEELLEQALGRSAV
-371 DDLAALRQMER
+371 DDLQALRQLER
-382 ELERQGHLSR
+382 ELERQGYLNRS
-392 TEGKLE
+392 EGRLE

-417 QLDATGRGDHDVADA
+417 QLSATGRGEHDVADA
-432 GATGELTGA
+432 GAAGELTGS

-453 DVVKTVRNAVLR
+453 DVVRTVRNAVLR
-465 SAGTPRAEDQRAVQI
+465 SAGTPRAAAVPPTAPTAHRRVQI

-521 MALHSLVTTRFP
+521 MALHSLVTTQFP

-544 TAQVLRPEAL
+544 TAQVLRPETL

-579 RHHDAEPVVLV
+579 RHRDAEPVVLV

-601 ADGTPFFCW
+601 DDGTPYFCW
-610 PPMPMTI
+610 PPMPETI
-617 AKTVAEVERVA
+617 ARTVAEVERVA
-628 RSGATMNVFALD
+628 RSGATLNVFALD
-640 PEPSLVHF
+640 PEPGLVEF
-648 VEDIAQRAG
+648 VHDITARAG
-657 GRVFLPDSERL
+657 GRVFSPDTERL
-668 GEYVVSDYL
+668 GEYVVADYL
-677 RARRGRRAR
+677 RARRGRRSR

>member
-1 VVDPPVGQ
+1 MPGQ
-9 GHRRQPHGLR
+9 RRG
-19 GLTVPRGR
+19 PRGY
-27 HGRARYGR
+27 RYGK
-35 WRGGPDPLAPPYD
+35 WAGGPDPLAPPYD
-48 LGSAVDEIGDQ
+48 VAAAVDEIGDQ
-59 VLAGSSVREALRD
+59 VLAGAGVREAMRD
-72 LLRRGMDGRQGLDD
+72 LLRRGVDGQRGLDQ
-86 LRRSVRDRLKQARK
+86 LRRDVRKRLKQARK

-109 QVRELLDRALEAERR
+109 EVRELLDRAVQAERSA
-124 ELFPDPDDAAR
+124 LFPDPEDAAR
-135 LAEAE
+135 LAEHE
-140 LDALPEDTAGA
+140 LDALPADTAGA

-156 DKQWRSEEA
+156 DHAWRSPDA
-165 RAAYQEIQDLL
+165 AQAYQQIQDLL
-176 QKEVLDSQFQ
+176 RQEVLDSSFQ
-186 HMKSALQQMNAAGE
+186 GMKQALQQMADGDGAGM
-200 DGTQAVKDMVADL
+200 QAVKDMVADL
-213 SALLDAHNRGED
+213 SALVDAQNRGED
-225 TDQQFAEFMGEHGQ
+225 TDQQFADFMDRHGD
-239 FFPDDPQTVDELV
+239 FFPDRPGSVEELI

-280 MGQAMQ
+280 MGQAMG
-286 DMGLASEMAHL
+286 DLGLQSELAHL
-297 NDALRQ
+297 GDALRQ

-308 PWGQRGQ
+308 PWGQGGP
-315 VPDGEQGLGMGDA
+315 VPDGQQGLGMGDA
-328 TTAVAELAD
+328 TSAVAELAD
-337 LEALNNQL
+337 LEALSQQL

-357 DEELLEQALGRPAV
+357 DEELLAHALGRSAV
-371 DDLAALRQMER
+371 DDLAALRRLER
-382 ELERQGHLSR
+382 ELERQGYLNRS
-392 TEGKLE
+392 EGKLE

-417 QLDATGRGDHDVADA
+417 QLSAPGRGEHDVADA

-453 DVVKTVRNAVLR
+453 DVVRTVRNAVLR
-465 SAGTPRAEDQRAVQI
+465 SAGTPRGDGQRRVQI

-507 MALRGTWGAAKSTA
+507 MALRGTWGDAKSTA

-544 TAQVLRPEAL
+544 TAQVLRPEEL

-579 RHHDAEPVVLV
+579 RHRDAEPVVLV

-601 ADGTPFFCW
+601 DDGTPYFCW
-610 PPMPMTI
+610 PPMPETI
-617 AKTVAEVERVA
+617 ARTVAEVEKVA

-640 PEPSLVHF
+640 PEPGLVEF
-648 VEDIAQRAG
+648 VHDITARAG
-657 GRVFLPDSERL
+657 GRVFQPSSDRL
-668 GEYVVSDYL
+668 GEYVVADYL
-677 RARRGRRAR
+677 RARRGRR